1 MRGRRPTQLASDW
14 NSINAAI
21 VLVATGTSRR
31 VTLANLR
38 FGERLLSYAALAASE
53 AGVSIALERGG
64 ADGPTALVVRPT
76 A

>member
-1 MRGRRPTQLASDW
+1 MRGKRPAQLVSDW
-14 NSINAAI
+14 NSINGAI

-38 FGERLLSYAALAASE
+38 FGERLLSHATLAANE
-53 AGVSIALERGG
+53 AGVSIALER
-64 ADGPTALVVRPT
+64 AEPDGPTALVVRST

>member
-1 MRGRRPTQLASDW
+1 VSDW

-31 VTLANLR
+31 VTLTGFR
-38 FGERLLSYAALAASE
+38 FGERLLPHAALAATE
-53 AGVSIALERGG
+53 AGVSIALERGEAG
-64 ADGPTALVVRPT
+64 GPTALIVRST